1 MADFSLNV
9 KINGA
14 EQAVT
19 TVSQIEQALIATRE
33 ELKNVA
39 IGSDAFQKLSTQ
51 AQTLQREF
59 VNSYKETTNFNKGI
73 AELGQSVGQL
83 ASTVTAGFTIATS
96 AFALFGAEGEEVT
109 QAQAKAQQALALAL
123 SATTIAT
130 NAKTLSEDLG
140 NVAAALGLNLSRAK
154 TAATIVDTEAVG
166 VNTAATVANAA
177 ATGVDAVAKQ
187 AEAVATTEAAI
198 AQEGLNVAMAANPV
212 GLILVGLTA
221 LIGALVL
228 FASGEET
235 AKSKTKEANAALLEQ
250 SDLIRKQSDDFI
262 SVYKL
267 RREVDILSI
276 KSASERAQKT
286 KELDEEIAGL
296 QGKAVEEQISR
307 VKQANEVNLQDFESY
322 KSAYTGIRK
331 ELVNITTEYDE
342 FGVAIG
348 QSENYREVE
357 YKIGQE
363 VLDGLRTNL
372 ADRKKEIDKSVKD
385 GTLTQQE
392 GNILTQQAQTK
403 FYIDYLA
410 KQKSFLAQSTEAD
423 DKQRAEN
430 LTNLIDSFKQV
441 RQQLEKAY
449 AEQIKIQEEAEKKK
463 AEAQIKADEE
473 AAKKAAEAAKERQR
487 KYKEA
492 YNEIVKTVK
501 DANKQLQDAETN
513 YTQSLEKA
521 RLDRTKTAIDNID
534 YEKKLELE
542 KLDAIKVAAEKS
554 LKDSVLYNKKKGQF
568 TAEGLKAE
576 TDLNANYVKA
586 KEDLD
591 AFYLDKVKVTTE
603 EERIIREQLA
613 EELKKINDVLDAEIS
628 FGDQNILDSKAS
640 LKVREKQLEIDM
652 LDYTQQVEQS
662 KGTVTVAEYK
672 KYQEQRLI
680 LVKEYNRQQQ
690 AIELAGAES
699 ARLQAQG
706 NFKENLKKQF
716 GDEFVATKEGK
727 ELIKK
732 FKENSDL
739 EYEQKKKEITQK
751 YQIENEK
758 NVKKSEEDILSY
770 RLAQLDKFNQIASQ
784 IANSVLGVFNA
795 FNELS
800 KVNSENYL
808 REQRDLTAQQTDNL
822 NEEYNKQRALL
833 DEKLKAGVISQQ
845 QYDDTIKSM
854 DKGLTDSTKALNDAY
869 RAKELVEK
877 KKAFESDKKL
887 KIAQAIISGISGA
900 LSAFTGAFQLGP
912 IAGPIV
918 GGILAGLVAA
928 TTAVQVAAISKTKFD
943 GGAPE
948 ITAPNTGG
956 AGGGGAD
963 TGAGAVTTAASTGG
977 FTGFNQGLLGTPGGA
992 GATGT
997 VLNPPDA
1004 QRVYILESDI
1014 TNTQRRVSTLESNAS
1029 FG

>member
-19 TVSQIEQALIATRE
+19 TVSQIEQALIATRN

-39 IGSDAFQKLSTQ
+39 IGSEAFQQLSTQ

-83 ASTVTAGFTIATS
+83 ASTVTAGFAIATS
-96 AFALFGAEGEEVT
+96 AFALFGAEGEEIT
-109 QAQAKAQQALALAL
+109 QAQVKAQQALALAL
-123 SATTIAT
+123 GATTIAT
-130 NAKTLSEDLG
+130 NAKTLTEDLS

-154 TAATIVDTEAVG
+154 TAATIVDTEATT

-177 ATGVDAVAKQ
+177 ATGADAIAKQ
-187 AEAVATTEAAI
+187 AEAVATTEAAV

-228 FASGEET
+228 FAGGEET

-250 SDLIRKQSDDFI
+250 SDLLRKQSDDFI
-262 SVYKL
+262 AVYKL
-267 RREVDILSI
+267 RREVEILSI

-286 KELDEEIAGL
+286 KELEEEVGVL
-296 QGKAVEEQISR
+296 QKDAIDAQIKRVE
-307 VKQANEVNLQDFESY
+307 QANGKILGDFEEY
-322 KSAYTGIRK
+322 KGAYTGIKR
-331 ELVNITTEYDE
+331 ELVSVTNEYDE
-342 FGVAIG
+342 FGVWIG
-348 QSENYREVE
+348 QSENYKDVE
-357 YKIGQE
+357 YKVGQST
-363 VLDGLRTNL
+363 LDNLRTNL
-372 ADRKKEIDKSVKD
+372 AERIKEIDTSAKYEKTSVDEKNLLKRQAETD
-385 GTLTQQE
+385 FHIEYLKAQQ
-392 GNILTQQAQTK
+392 K
-403 FYIDYLA
+403 
-410 KQKSFLAQSTEAD
+410 FLAQSTQAD
-423 DKQRAEN
+423 DEQRAKN
-430 LTNLIDSFKQV
+430 LTDLIDSFKQV

-449 AEQIKIQEEAEKKK
+449 AEQLRVQEEAAKK
-463 AEAQIKADEE
+463 AAEQQVKADEE

-513 YTQSLEKA
+513 YTQQLEKA
-521 RLDRTKTAIDNID
+521 RLDRTTTAIDNIE

-554 LKDSVLYNKKKGQF
+554 LMDSVLYNKKKGQF

-576 TDLNANYVKA
+576 TELNANYVKA

-613 EELKKINDVLDAEIS
+613 EEIKNINDVLDAEIS

-652 LDYTQQVEQS
+652 LDYTQQVEQA
-662 KGTVTVAEYK
+662 KGLVTVEQFR
-672 KYQEQRLI
+672 KYQEERLK
-680 LVKEYNRQQQ
+680 LVNEYNKKQQ
-690 AIELAGAES
+690 AIELAGAEA

-706 NFKENLKKQF
+706 NFKENLKKKF

-727 ELIKK
+727 DLINK

-758 NVKKSEEDILSY
+758 NIKKSEEDILSY

-822 NEEYNKQRALL
+822 NEEYNAQKVLL
-833 DEKLKAGVISQQ
+833 DEKLKSGVISQQ
-845 QYDDTIKSM
+845 QYDETIKGM
-854 DKGLTDSTKALNDAY
+854 NTNLTKSTEDLNKAY
-869 RAKELVEK
+869 RAKELAEK

-948 ITAPNTGG
+948 ITPPNTSG
-956 AGGGGAD
+956 GGGGAD

-977 FTGFNQGLLGTPGGA
+977 FTGFNQGLLGTPTGA

-997 VLNPPDA
+997 VLNPGNA

>member
-19 TVSQIEQALIATRE
+19 TVSQIEQALIATRN

-39 IGSDAFQKLSTQ
+39 IGSTAFQELSTQ

-73 AELGQSVGQL
+73 AELGQSVGSL
-83 ASTVTAGFTIATS
+83 ASTVTAGFAIATS
-96 AFALFGAEGEEVT
+96 AFSLFGAESEDIS
-109 QAQAKAQQALALAL
+109 QAQVKAQQALALAL
-123 SATTIAT
+123 GATTIAT
-130 NAKTLSEDLG
+130 NAKTLTEDLS

-154 TAATIVDTEAVG
+154 TAATIVDTEVTT

-187 AEAVATTEAAI
+187 AEAVATTEAAV

-228 FASGEET
+228 FAGGEET

-250 SDLIRKQSDDFI
+250 SDLLRKQSDDFI
-262 SVYKL
+262 AVYKL
-267 RREVDILSI
+267 RREVEILSI

-286 KELDEEIAGL
+286 KELEEEVGAL
-296 QGKAVEEQISR
+296 QKDAIDAQIKRVE
-307 VKQANEVNLQDFESY
+307 QANGKILGDFEEY
-322 KSAYTGIRK
+322 EGAYTGIKR
-331 ELVNITTEYDE
+331 ELVSVTNEYDE
-342 FGVAIG
+342 FGVWIG
-348 QSENYREVE
+348 QSENYKDVE
-357 YKIGQE
+357 YKVGQST
-363 VLDGLRTNL
+363 LDNLRTNL
-372 ADRKKEIDKSVKD
+372 AERIKEIDTSAKYEKTSVDEKNLLKRQAETDFHIEYLKS
-385 GTLTQQE
+385 QQ
-392 GNILTQQAQTK
+392 K
-403 FYIDYLA
+403 
-410 KQKSFLAQSTEAD
+410 FLASSTQAD
-423 DKQRAEN
+423 DEQRAKN
-430 LTNLIDSFKQV
+430 LADLIDSFKQV
-441 RQQLEKAY
+441 RGQLEKAY
-449 AEQIKIQEEAEKKK
+449 ADQLRIQEEAAKK
-463 AEAQIKADEE
+463 AAEQQVKDDEE
-473 AAKKAAEAAKERQR
+473 AAKKAAEALKERQR

-492 YNEIVKTVK
+492 YNDIVKTVK
-501 DANKQLQDAETN
+501 DANKQLADAETS
-513 YTQSLEKA
+513 YTQQLQKA
-521 RLDRTKTAIDNID
+521 QLDKTTTAVDNIE

-554 LKDSVLYNKKKGQF
+554 LMDSVLYNKKKK
-568 TAEGLKAE
+568 TLTEEGKKAE
-576 TDLNANYVKA
+576 LELEKNFTKA

-603 EERIIREQLA
+603 EEVRLA
-613 EELKKINDVLDAEIS
+613 QEKADKLKLINDVLNSEIS

-640 LKVREKQLEIDM
+640 LAQRERQLAIDS
-652 LDYTQQVEQS
+652 LDYTQQVEAA
-662 KGTVTVAEYK
+662 KGLVTVEQFR
-672 KYQEQRLI
+672 KYQEERLK
-680 LVKEYNRQQQ
+680 LVNEYNKKQQ
-690 AIELAGAES
+690 AIEVAGAAA
-699 ARLQAQG
+699 ARDQATG
-706 NFKENLKKQF
+706 NFKENLKKEF
-716 GDEFVATKEGK
+716 GEEFVATKEGK
-727 ELIKK
+727 ALIEK
-732 FKENSDL
+732 FGLNAEEEYQTKLKEIKQKYNKENDAN
-739 EYEQKKKEITQK
+739 T
-751 YQIENEK
+751 
-758 NVKKSEEDILSY
+758 KKSEADVLAF

-784 IANSVLGVFNA
+784 IANAVLGVFNA
-795 FNELS
+795 FNELA

-808 REQRDLTAQQTDNL
+808 NEQRDLTAQQTSNL
-822 NEEYNKQRALL
+822 NEEYNAQKVLL
-833 DEKLKAGVISQQ
+833 DEKLASGVISQQ
-845 QYDDTIKSM
+845 QYDETIKGM
-854 DKGLTDSTKALNDAY
+854 NTGLTKSTEDLNKAF
-869 RAKELVEK
+869 RAKELAEK

-948 ITAPNTGG
+948 ITPPNTGG
-956 AGGGGAD
+956 AGGAD

-997 VLNPPDA
+997 VLNPGSA

>member
-19 TVSQIEQALIATRE
+19 TVSQIEQALIATRN

-39 IGSDAFQKLSTQ
+39 IGSEAFQQLSTQ

-83 ASTVTAGFTIATS
+83 ASTVTAGFSIATS

-109 QAQAKAQQALALAL
+109 QAQVKAQQALALAL
-123 SATTIAT
+123 GATTIAT
-130 NAKTLSEDLG
+130 NAKTLTEDLS

-154 TAATIVDTEAVG
+154 TAATIVDTEATT

-228 FASGEET
+228 FAGGEET

-262 SVYKL
+262 AVYKL

-276 KSASERAQKT
+276 KSADERAKKT
-286 KELDEEIAGL
+286 KELEEEIAGL
-296 QGKAVEEQISR
+296 QGKAVEEQIGR

-322 KSAYTGIRK
+322 KNAYTGIRR
-331 ELVNITTEYDE
+331 ELVNVTTEYDE

-348 QSENYREVE
+348 QSENYRDVE

-363 VLDGLRTNL
+363 VLDGLRANL

-385 GTLTQQE
+385 GVFTQEE

-403 FYIDYLA
+403 FYIDYLN
-410 KQKSFLAQSTEAD
+410 KQKYFLSQSTEAD

-449 AEQIKIQEEAEKKK
+449 AEQIKIQEEAEKRK

-513 YTQSLEKA
+513 YTQQLEKA
-521 RLDRTKTAIDNID
+521 RLDRTTTAIDNIE

-554 LKDSVLYNKKKGQF
+554 LMDSVLYNKKKK
-568 TAEGLKAE
+568 TLTEEGKKAE
-576 TDLNANYVKA
+576 LEIEQNYVKA

-591 AFYLDKVKVTTE
+591 AFYLDKKKVTTE
-603 EERIIREQLA
+603 EEVKLEQEKADKLA
-613 EELKKINDVLDAEIS
+613 LINKVLTDEIG
-628 FGDQNILDSKAS
+628 FGDQNTLDSKAS
-640 LKVREKQLEIDM
+640 LAQRERQLAIDS
-652 LDYTQQVEQS
+652 LDYTQQVEQA
-662 KGTVTVAEYK
+662 KGLVTVEQYR
-672 KYQEQRLI
+672 KYQEERLK
-680 LVKEYNRQQQ
+680 LVNEYNKKQQV
-690 AIELAGAES
+690 IEEAGAAA
-699 ARLQAQG
+699 ARDQAVG
-706 NFKENLKKQF
+706 NFKENIKKEF
-716 GDEFVATKEGK
+716 GDTKAGQD
-727 ELIKK
+727 LIDK
-732 FKENSDL
+732 FKVNAEE
-739 EYEQKKKEITQK
+739 EYQVKLKEIKQK
-751 YQIENEK
+751 YNKENDA
-758 NVKKSEEDILSY
+758 NTKKSEEDILAY
-770 RLAQLDKFNQIASQ
+770 RLAQLDKYNQVATQ
-784 IANSVLGVFNA
+784 IANSILGVFNA
-795 FNELS
+795 VNELN
-800 KVNSENYL
+800 KVNSENEL
-808 REQRDLTAQQTDNL
+808 RALRDSTAEQTSIL
-822 NEEYNKQRALL
+822 NEEYNKQKALL
-833 DEKLKAGVISQQ
+833 DEKLAAGIISQQ
-845 QYDDTIKSM
+845 QYDETIKGM
-854 DKGLTDSTKALNDAY
+854 NTNLTKSTEDLNKAF
-869 RAKELVEK
+869 RAKELAEK

-948 ITAPNTGG
+948 ITPPNTS
-956 AGGGGAD
+956 GGGGAD
-963 TGAGAVTTAASTGG
+963 TGAGAVTNAASTGG
-977 FTGFNQGLLGTPGGA
+977 FTGFNQGLLGTPTGA

-997 VLNPPDA
+997 VLNPGQP
-1004 QRVYILESDI
+1004 QRVYVLESDI
-1014 TNTQRRVSTLESNAS
+1014 TNSQRRVSTLESNAS

>member
-19 TVSQIEQALIATRE
+19 TVSQIEQALIATRN

-39 IGSDAFQKLSTQ
+39 IGSTAFQELSTQ

-73 AELGQSVGQL
+73 AELGQSVGSL
-83 ASTVTAGFTIATS
+83 ASTVTAGFAIATS
-96 AFALFGAEGEEVT
+96 AFSLFGAESEDIS
-109 QAQAKAQQALALAL
+109 QAQVKAQQALALAL
-123 SATTIAT
+123 GATTIAT
-130 NAKTLSEDLG
+130 NAKTLTEDLS

-154 TAATIVDTEAVG
+154 TAATIVDTEVTT

-187 AEAVATTEAAI
+187 AEAVATTEAAV

-228 FASGEET
+228 FAGGEET

-250 SDLIRKQSDDFI
+250 SDLLRKQSDDFI
-262 SVYKL
+262 AVYKL
-267 RREVDILSI
+267 RREVEILSI

-286 KELDEEIAGL
+286 KELEEEVGAL
-296 QGKAVEEQISR
+296 QKDAIDAQIKRVE
-307 VKQANEVNLQDFESY
+307 QANGKILGDFEEY
-322 KSAYTGIRK
+322 EGAYTGIKR
-331 ELVNITTEYDE
+331 ELVSVTNEYDE
-342 FGVAIG
+342 FGVWIG
-348 QSENYREVE
+348 QSENYKDVE
-357 YKIGQE
+357 YKVGQST
-363 VLDGLRTNL
+363 LDNLRTNL
-372 ADRKKEIDKSVKD
+372 AERIKEIDTSAKYEKTSVDEKNLLKRQAETDFHIEYLKS
-385 GTLTQQE
+385 QQ
-392 GNILTQQAQTK
+392 K
-403 FYIDYLA
+403 
-410 KQKSFLAQSTEAD
+410 FLASSTQAD
-423 DKQRAEN
+423 DEQRAKN
-430 LTNLIDSFKQV
+430 LADLIDSFKQV
-441 RQQLEKAY
+441 RGQLEKAY
-449 AEQIKIQEEAEKKK
+449 ADQLRIQ
-463 AEAQIKADEE
+463 EE
-473 AAKKAAEAAKERQR
+473 AAKKAAEQQVKDDEEATKKAAEALKERQR

-492 YNEIVKTVK
+492 YNDIVKTVK
-501 DANKQLQDAETN
+501 DANKQLADAETS
-513 YTQSLEKA
+513 YTQQLQKA
-521 RLDRTKTAIDNID
+521 QLDKTTTAVDNIE

-554 LKDSVLYNKKKGQF
+554 LMDSVLYNKKKK
-568 TAEGLKAE
+568 TLTEEGKKAE
-576 TDLNANYVKA
+576 LELEKNFTKA

-603 EERIIREQLA
+603 EEVRLA
-613 EELKKINDVLDAEIS
+613 QEKADKLKLINDVLNSEIS

-640 LKVREKQLEIDM
+640 LAQRERQLAIDS
-652 LDYTQQVEQS
+652 LDYTQQVEAA
-662 KGTVTVAEYK
+662 KGLVTVEQFR
-672 KYQEQRLI
+672 KYQEERLK
-680 LVKEYNRQQQ
+680 LVNEYNKKQQ
-690 AIELAGAES
+690 AIEVAGAAA
-699 ARLQAQG
+699 ARDQATG
-706 NFKENLKKQF
+706 NFKENLKKEF
-716 GDEFVATKEGK
+716 GEEFVATKEGK
-727 ELIKK
+727 ALIEK
-732 FKENSDL
+732 FGLNAEEEYQTKLKEIKQKYNKENDAN
-739 EYEQKKKEITQK
+739 T
-751 YQIENEK
+751 
-758 NVKKSEEDILSY
+758 KKSEADVLAF

-784 IANSVLGVFNA
+784 IANAVLGVFNA
-795 FNELS
+795 FNELA

-808 REQRDLTAQQTDNL
+808 NEQRDLTAQQTSNL
-822 NEEYNKQRALL
+822 NEEYNAQKVLL
-833 DEKLKAGVISQQ
+833 DEKLASGVISQQ
-845 QYDDTIKSM
+845 QYDETIKGM
-854 DKGLTDSTKALNDAY
+854 NTGLTKSTEDLNKAF
-869 RAKELVEK
+869 RAKELAEK

-948 ITAPNTGG
+948 ITPPNTGG
-956 AGGGGAD
+956 AGGAD

-997 VLNPPDA
+997 VLNPGSA

>member
-19 TVSQIEQALIATRE
+19 TVSQIEQALIATRN

-39 IGSDAFQKLSTQ
+39 IGSEAFQQLSTQ

-83 ASTVTAGFTIATS
+83 ASTVSAGFAIATS
-96 AFALFGAEGEEVT
+96 AFSLFGAESEDIS
-109 QAQAKAQQALALAL
+109 QAQVKAQQALALAL
-123 SATTIAT
+123 GATTIAT
-130 NAKTLSEDLG
+130 NAKTLTEDLS

-154 TAATIVDTEAVG
+154 TAATIVDTEVTT

-228 FASGEET
+228 FAGGEET
-235 AKSKTKEANAALLEQ
+235 AKSKTKETNAALLEQ
-250 SDLIRKQSDDFI
+250 SDLLRKQSDDFI
-262 SVYKL
+262 AVYKL

-276 KSASERAQKT
+276 KSADERAKKT
-286 KELDEEIAGL
+286 KELEEEIAGL
-296 QGKAVEEQISR
+296 QGKAVEEQITR
-307 VKQANEVNLQDFESY
+307 VKQANEVNIKDFESY
-322 KSAYTGIRK
+322 KNAYTGIKR
-331 ELVNITTEYDE
+331 ELVSVTTEYDE

-348 QSENYREVE
+348 QSENYRDVE
-357 YKIGQE
+357 YKIGQG
-363 VLDGLRTNL
+363 VLENLKTNL

-385 GTLTQQE
+385 GTFTQEE
-392 GNILTQQAQTK
+392 GNILNQQAQTK
-403 FYIDYLA
+403 FYLEYLT
-410 KQKSFLAQSTEAD
+410 KQKTFLAQSTEAD

-441 RQQLEKAY
+441 TQQLEKAY
-449 AEQIKIQEEAEKKK
+449 ADQIRIQEEAAKKA

-473 AAKKAAEAAKERQR
+473 AAKKAAEALKERQR

-492 YNEIVKTVK
+492 YNDIVKTVK
-501 DANKQLQDAETN
+501 DANKQLADAEIN
-513 YTQSLEKA
+513 FTQQLEKA
-521 RLDRTKTAIDNID
+521 RLDRTTTAVDNIE

-542 KLDAIKVAAEKS
+542 KLDAIRVAAENS
-554 LKDSVLYNKKKGQF
+554 LKDSVLYNKKKAKF
-568 TAEGLKAE
+568 TEEGLKAE
-576 TDLNANYVKA
+576 TQLNANYVKA

-591 AFYLDKVKVTTE
+591 AFYLDKVKVTTAE
-603 EERIIREQLA
+603 EEVIRKELA
-613 EELKKINDVLDAEIS
+613 TKLKNINDVLDAEIS

-640 LKVREKQLEIDM
+640 IYQRERQLQIEA
-652 LDYTQQVEQS
+652 LDYTQQVEQA
-662 KGTVTVAEYK
+662 KGTVTVEQFK
-672 KYQEQRLI
+672 KYQEERLV
-680 LVKEYNRQQQ
+680 LVKKYNKEQE
-690 AIELAGAES
+690 IIDLANAE
-699 ARLQAQG
+699 ATRLQAQG
-706 NFKENLKKQF
+706 NFKENLKKEF
-716 GDEFVATKEGK
+716 GDKFVASKEGE
-727 ELIKK
+727 ELITK
-732 FKENSDL
+732 FKKNSDL

-751 YQIENEK
+751 YAKENADV
-758 NVKKSEEDILSY
+758 VKKSEEDVLAY
-770 RLAQLDKFNQIASQ
+770 RLAQLDKYNQVATQ
-784 IANSVLGVFNA
+784 IANSILGVFNA
-795 FNELS
+795 VNELN
-800 KVNSENYL
+800 KVNSENEL
-808 REQRDLTAQQTDNL
+808 RALRDSTAQQTDTL
-822 NEEYNKQRALL
+822 NEEYNKQKALL
-833 DEKLKAGVISQQ
+833 DEKLAAGVISQQ
-845 QYDDTIKSM
+845 QYDETIKGM
-854 DKGLTDSTKALNDAY
+854 NTNLTKSTEDLNKAF
-869 RAKELVEK
+869 RAKELAEK

-948 ITAPNTGG
+948 ITPPNTS
-956 AGGGGAD
+956 GGGGAD
-963 TGAGAVTTAASTGG
+963 TGAGAVTNAASTGG
-977 FTGFNQGLLGTPGGA
+977 FTGFNQGLLGTPTGA

-997 VLNPPDA
+997 VLNPGQP
-1004 QRVYILESDI
+1004 QRVYVLESDI
-1014 TNTQRRVSTLESNAS
+1014 TNSQRRVSTLESNAS